1 MGSDLPEKASDA
13 LTFVV
18 WALKDP
24 ESGNLDRV
32 QIIKGFINKWG
43 RADEKIY
50 DVVWSDE
57 DKRQIDKET
66 GKPVV
71 QPGLRRHLEAG
82 DHLLHA
88 IGARRGA
95 PTPVQQRHLAGL
107 LPDSQPA
114 LPVSAIR
121 GDRARA
127 PVHDLGFHG
136 R

>member
-57 DKRQIDKET
+57 DKRQVDKET
-66 GKPVV
+66 GKLPPVGNTV
-71 QPGLRRHLEAG
+71 DVETA
-82 DHLLHA
+82 
-88 IGARRGA
+88 
-95 PTPVQQRHLAGL
+95 T
-107 LPDSQPA
+107 
-114 LPVSAIR
+114 
-121 GDRARA
+121 
-127 PVHDLGFHG
+127 
-136 R
+136 